1 MTPAN
6 APEQPV
12 PSTDPARSWI
22 PVTLGPDVPPPKGA
36 YSPGVRAGDLLFVS
50 GQVPRDPRTGEL
62 VGGDDFA
69 AQTRQTLA
77 NVRGVLEA
85 AGASLRDVVAVT
97 VYITDVDNWGTF
109 DAVYREHFTPPFP
122 TRAVVGAS
130 LRGILVEISA
140 VAHVPAAR

>member
-12 PSTDPARSWI
+12 PSNDSARTWI
-22 PVTLGPDVPPPKGA
+22 PVTLGADVPPPKGA

-62 VGGDDFA
+62 VGGEDFA
-69 AQTRQTLA
+69 AQARQVLA

-85 AGASLRDVVAVT
+85 SGASLRDVVSVT
-97 VYITDVDNWGTF
+97 VWITDVDDWGTW
-109 DAVYREHFTPPFP
+109 DTVYREHFTPPFP
-122 TRAVVGAS
+122 ARAVVGAS
-130 LRGILVEISA
+130 LRGIKVEMAA
-140 VAHVPAAR
+140 VAYVPAAR